1 LTPEN
6 FFVPFWLK
14 KFLPY
19 LTMSETLVS
28 YLAFCHVFHP
38 RSITSRVKRRLCP
51 YGPHHSSPSSPRPP
65 SPSSVGLPPGG
76 RALPVVKPPW
86 EAAPTAGDGAPPA
99 VRIPHRAVASSR
111 GLGDGHFYKIYSLGP
126 ILLIQNAILNFFFN
140 ISKDPREGTGSLEM
154 QVSHVIASPKQNVDD

>member
-1 LTPEN
+1 
-6 FFVPFWLK
+6 
-14 KFLPY
+14 
-19 LTMSETLVS
+19 MSETLVS